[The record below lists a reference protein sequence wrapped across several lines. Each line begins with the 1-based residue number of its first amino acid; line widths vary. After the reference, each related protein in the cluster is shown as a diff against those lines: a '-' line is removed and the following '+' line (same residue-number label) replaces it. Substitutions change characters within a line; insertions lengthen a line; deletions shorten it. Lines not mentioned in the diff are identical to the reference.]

1 MRTLSQFIE
10 LTVGGVMPSAV
21 ATPPP
26 PSSPNVAAAAAATGP
41 TSSGGAWEHRMSAL
55 TLQLSQL
62 QPKLDDLYIKV
73 PNGYSARYPVLEFL
87 QNRRKTS

>member
-1 MRTLSQFIE
+1 MGTLRQCIE

-26 PSSPNVAAAAAATGP
+26 SSPTVAAAAAATGP
-41 TSSGGAWEHRMSAL
+41 TSGGGAWEHRMSAL

-62 QPKLDDLYIKV
+62 QHKLDDLYIKV
-73 PNGYSARYPVLEFL
+73 PVGYNTRYRVL
-87 QNRRKTS
+87 

>member
-1 MRTLSQFIE
+1 MGTLCQCIE
-10 LTVGGVMPSAV
+10 ITVGGVMPSAV

-26 PSSPNVAAAAAATGP
+26 PSSPNVAAAAPTGP
-41 TSSGGAWEHRMSAL
+41 TSGGGAWEHRMSAL

-73 PNGYSARYPVLEFL
+73 WVGCKFFCNARYPVL
-87 QNRRKTS
+87 

>member
-1 MRTLSQFIE
+1 
-10 LTVGGVMPSAV
+10 MPSAV

-41 TSSGGAWEHRMSAL
+41 TSGGGAWEHRMSAL

-73 PNGYSARYPVLEFL
+73 RVGYNARYPVL
-87 QNRRKTS
+87 